1 MVMAITENSKI
12 APQLDPIL
20 IMMIIS
26 SDNPSDRVVTTET
39 ISDDVPT
46 DCVLPELLLATDVL
60 DVSDVDDTVSV
71 ETTVVSEVSA
81 VDIYVV
87 DSVVEPIM

>member
-20 IMMIIS
+20 IMMINF
-26 SDNPSDRVVTTET
+26 SDNPSDGVVATET
-39 ISDDVPT
+39 DDLPT

-60 DVSDVDDTVSV
+60 DVSDVDDTVPVNILDV
-71 ETTVVSEVSA
+71 E
-81 VDIYVV
+81 IYVV
-87 DSVVEPIM
+87 DSVVVEPIM